1 MNGEQ
6 SAFPIGSAQTPQRG
20 LTIRDYIA
28 IVAMQ
33 GNLAAQSQEW
43 GTYAATRTTRRIL
56 AEMSYQMADAMIAA
70 REAESTPKGYTE
82 AEVQRVLQATGAS
95 ASTIGNAL
103 HQLRRLREE
112 A

>member
-33 GNLAAQSQEW
+33 GNLAAHLRNGEPTQRPERLDGYSRKW
-43 GTYAATRTTRRIL
+43 
-56 AEMSYQMADAMIAA
+56 SYQMADAMIAA